1 MYVSMD
7 GWMDRWCA
15 QMDGEM
21 DEYYRKMDVQ
31 TMKEME
37 RKRKQFALVLFIYSA
52 GSQIELVNSEI

>member
-1 MYVSMD
+1 MVRID
-7 GWMDRWCA
+7 GWR
-15 QMDGEM
+15 DGWM

-52 GSQIELVNSEI
+52 GS